1 MSSEK
6 RREWEEGEV
15 DLLEYWRVLV
25 KRRYMILG
33 LLLVSVCTTGIDC
46 SLVKP
51 KIFESTVA
59 ILGPKESG
67 GGSAASLVTT
77 LIGSGAAQALGG
89 ILSSGSTSRDTF
101 VAILKSRTIRQDLAE
116 RFQLRQHYG
125 VPNDAT
131 AAARLQGATTV
142 LVSKEGVISVKVE
155 DQDSELAAAIANAYA
170 THLDRLFA
178 KLGIADASR
187 QRVFLADRLEKTEK
201 ALRQAEEAFRKY
213 QESNKVIAVR
223 EQSKSAIEAAAG
235 IKGQLAAAEVQLEVL
250 RLSATETNPQVIQ
263 QKRQIDE
270 LKRQLAQTQYGRGI
284 DLPAEGPNPGQT
296 RREFHV
302 PFAKVPELEMEF
314 LRLTRE
320 VKVQE
325 AVFATLTQSYEQ
337 AKIAEA
343 RDTPVVQ
350 LLDKAIPGEQP
361 SKPRTRLNMA
371 IAGALSLSLG
381 VLLALFLDYLD
392 RIGRRKREAISAAL

>member
-1 MSSEK
+1 
-6 RREWEEGEV
+6 
-15 DLLEYWRVLV
+15 
-25 KRRYMILG
+25 
-33 LLLVSVCTTGIDC
+33 
-46 SLVKP
+46 
-51 KIFESTVA
+51 
-59 ILGPKESG
+59 
-67 GGSAASLVTT
+67 
-77 LIGSGAAQALGG
+77 
-89 ILSSGSTSRDTF
+89 
-101 VAILKSRTIRQDLAE
+101 
-116 RFQLRQHYG
+116 
-125 VPNDAT
+125 
-131 AAARLQGATTV
+131 
-142 LVSKEGVISVKVE
+142 
-155 DQDSELAAAIANAYA
+155 
-170 THLDRLFA
+170 
-178 KLGIADASR
+178 
-187 QRVFLADRLEKTEK
+187 
-201 ALRQAEEAFRKY
+201 
-213 QESNKVIAVR
+213 VR

-235 IKGQLAAAEVQLEVL
+235 IKGQLAAAVVQLEVL